1 MGLFAVL
8 DNNGNIPAACSGSG
22 TNTAFSF
29 AHLTDYDLVVT
40 DSSASLSGTNFLND
54 ISNNTE
60 VDWLGLPVSSYFF
73 AIPGYSGSQS
83 PAVVTV
89 TKHQWQDMSALQTTA
104 EGEPLNYQ
112 LGNYC
117 YFIGRNPLDSES
129 MAVWF
134 AGGIDAASYETNFL
148 EVANRLPDSAG
159 NYATAAEA
167 WGFLT
172 NGGAYKA
179 TSKYVVLG
187 KVGTELGITQ
197 TNPF

>member
-40 DSSASLSGTNFLND
+40 DSSASLAGTNFLND
-54 ISNNTE
+54 ISNNGE
-60 VDWLGLPVSSYFF
+60 VDWLGLPTSSYFF

-112 LGNYC
+112 LGTYC

-134 AGGIDAASYETNFL
+134 AGGADASEFATNFL

-159 NYATAAEA
+159 DYATAADA
-167 WGFLT
+167 FAALA
-172 NGGAYKA
+172 NNGAYKA
-179 TSKYVVLG
+179 TSKYVILG
-187 KVGTELGITQ
+187 KVGTEFGIIQ
-197 TNPF
+197 ASPF